1 MYCGDIGEFCEEDF
15 WVRYIFLVSRPFA
28 SQTLINLVPT
38 LGYMFRRKFKKK
50 CALCKKNMAVILSF
64 RQFPVCAECQMK
76 RIKEE
81 VTKPAYQFLNLS
93 DELYQKSQFLRNIKE
108 FYLRNRTLSEK
119 QVAAFKKAA
128 KDVKEGKE
136 KEE

>member
-1 MYCGDIGEFCEEDF
+1 
-15 WVRYIFLVSRPFA
+15 
-28 SQTLINLVPT
+28 
-38 LGYMFRRKFKKK
+38 
-50 CALCKKNMAVILSF
+50 MAVILSF

-119 QVAAFKKAA
+119 QIQAFKKAA

-136 KEE
+136 KESEE

>member
-1 MYCGDIGEFCEEDF
+1 
-15 WVRYIFLVSRPFA
+15 
-28 SQTLINLVPT
+28 
-38 LGYMFRRKFKKK
+38 MFRRKFKKK

-64 RQFPVCAECQMK
+64 RQFPVCTECQMK

-81 VTKPAYQFLNLS
+81 VTEPAYQFLNLS

-119 QVAAFKKAA
+119 QIQAFKKAA

-136 KEE
+136 KESEE